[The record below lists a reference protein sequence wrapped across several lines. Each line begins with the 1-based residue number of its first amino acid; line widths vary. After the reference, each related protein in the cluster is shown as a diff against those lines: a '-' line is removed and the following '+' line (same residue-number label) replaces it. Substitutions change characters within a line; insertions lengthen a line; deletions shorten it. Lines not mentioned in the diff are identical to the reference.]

1 MNKIDMMSVW
11 QGIEYKLIKQQEAH
25 MKATG
30 MLDYDLAEKIEAV
43 RDKMQSYEMSL
54 YAEQTKKDKDF
65 MSVNLAKYGITL

>member
-30 MLDYDLAEKIEAV
+30 MLDYDIAEKIEAV
-43 RDKMQSYEMSL
+43 RDKMQSYEMQQYKAQL
-54 YAEQTKKDKDF
+54 TKDIATMNK
-65 MSVNLAKYGITL
+65 NLAKYGINI